1 MVTRPRQRSV
11 RDALWRGLPVL
22 LTALLALAQ
31 VFAVESIDGQATA
44 TLYGWLPDDVVLT
57 QSGFFVLA
65 QAGALLVRHRF
76 PLAVMVVVTALYAC
90 VLLVSSGEIG
100 TGTFA
105 AVVAVYGYARRTP
118 APRRYVVVGALA
130 AVSSVVSVIALQTST
145 EVPPEWAVLFSLGR
159 DLLTF
164 GSAMVIAEIVDGR
177 ARLLDALRERVDA
190 AERERELRAEEAVL
204 RERALM
210 ARELHDI
217 AAHHL
222 TGIIVSAQAAD
233 ALRLTDPETAGEYI
247 RQVQKDA
254 RTTLRNLSQTV
265 GLLRAD
271 AAGELAPVASIDSL
285 PELVAEASA
294 VGTDVA
300 LEESGTPRDLGPLA
314 GIAAYRM
321 VQESLANS
329 LKHAPGAPRAVRVEY
344 GQKSVRLTA
353 GNGPAPASRQQR
365 DWSRE
370 GYGLLGMAER
380 AELIGGTLRTGRSPD
395 GGWVNTLVIP
405 YDGEKS

>member
-1 MVTRPRQRSV
+1 MVTRPRQSSV
-11 RDALWRGLPVL
+11 PQPLWRALPVV
-22 LTALLALAQ
+22 LTALLAVGQFVAVMAIGNESGRLAH
-31 VFAVESIDGQATA
+31 S
-44 TLYGWLPDDVVLT
+44 WLPAVL
-57 QSGFFVLA
+57 VLA
-65 QAGALLVRHRF
+65 QAGLLLGRYRF
-76 PLAVMVVVTALYAC
+76 PLPVLLGVAALESGTQ
-90 VLLVSSGEIG
+90 LVSSGEVG

-105 AVVAVYGYARRTP
+105 LMVAVYGYVSRRTG
-118 APRRYVVVGALA
+118 ATRYVVVSGLA
-130 AVSSVVSVIALQTST
+130 MVGTVVSAIALQTSVD
-145 EVPPEWAVLFSLGR
+145 VPAEWVFPLALVSNFLAVG
-159 DLLTF
+159 
-164 GSAMVIAEIVDGR
+164 GAVVIAEIVD
-177 ARLLDALRERVDA
+177 ARTRLIDALRERVDA
-190 AERERELRAEEAVL
+190 AEREREYRAEEAVL

-233 ALRLTDPETAGEYI
+233 ALRLTDSETAGEYI

-285 PELVAEASA
+285 PDLVAEATS
-294 VGTDVA
+294 VGTAVT
-300 LEESGTPRDLGPLA
+300 LEETGTARDLGPLA

-344 GQKSVRLTA
+344 GQRSVRLTA
-353 GNGPAPASRQQR
+353 SNGPAPASRQHR

-380 AELIGGTLRTGRSPD
+380 AELIGATLRTGRRSD
-395 GGWVNTLVIP
+395 GGWANTLVIP